1 MGRVQTQV
9 EELGGDRVRL
19 TVEVPSAEVKHA
31 VEHAAS
37 DLAGS
42 LKIPGFRKGKVP
54 MPVLISRVGK
64 ERLMSE
70 AVDSHIGGWFWNA
83 AAGSR
88 IRPVTQPEYDYE
100 LPSSSEDAFAFTAEV
115 GVQPKADPADW
126 TTLEVPAEE
135 PDVPAEL
142 VDHELEAL
150 RSSVAELVPVDGR
163 GAREGD
169 ALVIDADVDG
179 SDGEGQRDLVVTL
192 GAGRLLPDLEAG
204 IAGMTIGES
213 KDIEYALPEGE
224 TSTARVTVKEL
235 KEPVLPPLDDELA
248 RAASEFD
255 TLDELR
261 GDIEVRLRAQIED
274 ELEGAFRGA
283 AVDALVEES
292 GIEVSDAL
300 VESRAGNLIRAF
312 LNGLERRGISLE
324 TYLAISGET
333 AEQIQ
338 QRMVEDAQRSL
349 ARELVLEAVA
359 ERLGIEVSD
368 DELRAFIRE
377 QAELADEEDPQSV
390 VEQVWHSGR
399 HETLR
404 TDLRLRAALDRVA
417 SEVKRIS
424 PELAS
429 AREKLWT
436 PGQEKPEGAS
446 KLWTPGEKEPA

>member
-1 MGRVQTQV
+1 MGRVETQV

-19 TVEVPSAEVKHA
+19 SVEVPSAEVRHA

-37 DLAGS
+37 DLAGT

-83 AAGSR
+83 AAGSN
-88 IRPVTQPEYDYE
+88 IRPVTQPEYEYE
-100 LPSSSEDAFAFTAEV
+100 LPSSSDNSFAFTAEV

-150 RSSVAELVPVDGR
+150 RSSVAELVPVEGR
-163 GAREGD
+163 GANEGD

-179 SDGEGQRDLVVTL
+179 SGGEAQRDLVVTL

-204 IAGMTIGES
+204 IAGMTVGET
-213 KDIEYALPEGE
+213 KEIEYALPEGE
-224 TSTARVTVKEL
+224 TKTARVTVKEL

-255 TLDELR
+255 TLEELR
-261 GDIEVRLRAQIED
+261 
-274 ELEGAFRGA
+274 
-283 AVDALVEES
+283 EE
-292 GIEVSDAL
+292 
-300 VESRAGNLIRAF
+300 
-312 LNGLERRGISLE
+312 
-324 TYLAISGET
+324 
-333 AEQIQ
+333 IQ
-338 QRMVEDAQRSL
+338 QRMLEDARRSL
-349 ARELVLEAVA
+349 GRELVLEAVA
-359 ERLGIEVSD
+359 EQLGIEVSD
-368 DELRAFIRE
+368 EELRAFIRE
-377 QAELADEEDPQSV
+377 QAELADEDDPDEV

-404 TDLRLRAALDRVA
+404 PDLRLRAALDRVA

>member
-1 MGRVQTQV
+1 MGRVQAQV

-88 IRPVTQPEYDYE
+88 IRPVTQPQYDYE

-115 GVQPKADPADW
+115 GVQPKAEPADW
-126 TTLEVPAEE
+126 AALEVPFEEAEVPAELIE
-135 PDVPAEL
+135 
-142 VDHELEAL
+142 HELEAL
-150 RSSVAELVPVDGR
+150 RSSVAELVPVEGR
-163 GAREGD
+163 GAKEGD
-169 ALVIDADVDG
+169 ALVIDVDVDG
-179 SDGEGQRDLVVTL
+179 GGGEAQRDLVVTL
-192 GAGRLLPDLEAG
+192 GAGRLLPDLEDG
-204 IAGMTIGES
+204 IAGMAAGET

-224 TSTARVTVKEL
+224 RRTATVTVKEV
-235 KEPVLPPLDDELA
+235 KEPVLAPLDDELA
-248 RAASEFD
+248 KAATEFE

-261 GDIEVRLRAQIED
+261 ADIESRLREQIEE

-283 AVDALVEES
+283 AVDALVEAS
-292 GIEVSDAL
+292 GVQVSDAL
-300 VESRAGNLIRAF
+300 VEARAGNLLRAF
-312 LNGLERRGISLE
+312 VNGLERRGISLE
-324 TYLAISGET
+324 TYLAVSGDS

-338 QRMVEDAQRSL
+338 QRMLDDARRSL
-349 ARELVLEAVA
+349 SRELVLEAVA
-359 ERLGIEVSD
+359 DRLGIDISD

-377 QAELADEEDPQSV
+377 QAELADEDDPDSLID
-390 VEQVWHSGR
+390 QVWHSGR

-404 TDLRLRAALDRVA
+404 TDLRLRNALDRVA
-417 SEVKRIS
+417 SEVKRI
-424 PELAS
+424 PLELAQ

-436 PGQEKPEGAS
+436 PGQEKPEGAA
-446 KLWTPGEKEPA
+446 KLWTPGEKERA

>member
-19 TVEVPSAEVKHA
+19 TVEVPSADVKHA

-42 LKIPGFRKGKVP
+42 LRIPGFRKGKVP

-64 ERLMSE
+64 ERLMTE

-83 AAGSR
+83 AADSR
-88 IRPVTQPEYDYE
+88 IRPVTQPQYDYE
-100 LPSSSEDAFAFTAEV
+100 LPSSSEEAFAFTAEV

-126 TTLEVPAEE
+126 TTLEVPGEEAE
-135 PDVPAEL
+135 VPEEL
-142 VDHELEAL
+142 VEHELEAL
-150 RSSVAELVPVDGR
+150 RSSVAELVPVEGR
-163 GAREGD
+163 GAKDGD
-169 ALVIDADVDG
+169 ALVIDVDVDG
-179 SDGEGQRDLVVTL
+179 AGGEVQRDLVVTL

-204 IAGMTIGES
+204 IGGMGVGET
-213 KDIEYALPEGE
+213 KAIEYGLPEGE
-224 TSTARVTVKEL
+224 QRTATVTVKEV

-248 RAASEFD
+248 KAATEFE

-261 GDIEVRLRAQIED
+261 ADIEGRLREQIED

-283 AVDALVEES
+283 AVDALVDAS
-292 GIEVSDAL
+292 GVQVSDAL
-300 VESRAGNLIRAF
+300 VEARAGNLLRAF
-312 LNGLERRGISLE
+312 VSGLERRGISLE
-324 TYLAISGET
+324 TYLAVSGEDPQ
-333 AEQIQ
+333 QIQ
-338 QRMVEDAQRSL
+338 QRMLDDAGRSL

-359 ERLGIEVSD
+359 DKLGIAVSD
-368 DELRAFIRE
+368 EELRAFVRE
-377 QAELADEEDPQSV
+377 QAELADEEDPDALI
-390 VEQVWHSGR
+390 EQVWHSGR

-424 PELAS
+424 PELAD

-436 PGQEKPEGAS
+436 PGQEKPEGAA

>member
-1 MGRVQTQV
+1 MGWVQTQV

-19 TVEVPSAEVKHA
+19 TVEVPSTEVKHA

-64 ERLMSE
+64 ERLMTE

-100 LPSSSEDAFAFTAEV
+100 LPSSSDDSFAFTAEV
-115 GVQPKADPADW
+115 GVQPKAEPADW

-135 PDVPAEL
+135 PDVPGEL

-150 RSSVAELVPVDGR
+150 RSSVAELVPVEGR
-163 GAREGD
+163 GATDGD
-169 ALVIDADVDG
+169 ALVIDVDVDG
-179 SDGEGQRDLVVTL
+179 AEGEAQRDLVVSL

-204 IAGMTIGES
+204 IAGMSVGDA

-224 TSTARVTVKEL
+224 TRTARVTVKEL

-255 TLDELR
+255 TLGELR
-261 GDIEVRLRAQIED
+261 ADIEERLRQQVEE

-292 GIEVSDAL
+292 GVEVSDAL
-300 VESRAGNLIRAF
+300 VEARAGNLIRAF
-312 LNGLERRGISLE
+312 VSGLERRGISLE
-324 TYLAISGET
+324 TYLAVSGET
-333 AEQIQ
+333 PEQIQ
-338 QRMVEDAQRSL
+338 QRMVEDARRSL
-349 ARELVLEAVA
+349 ARELILEAVA

-377 QAELADEEDPQSV
+377 QAELADEDDPDAL
-390 VEQVWHSGR
+390 VEELWHSGR

-404 TDLRLRAALDRVA
+404 TDLRLRSALDRVA

-436 PGQEKPEGAS
+436 PGQEKPEGAA

>member
-1 MGRVQTQV
+1 MGRVETQV

-19 TVEVPSAEVKHA
+19 SVEVPSAEVRHA

-37 DLAGS
+37 DLAGT

-83 AAGSR
+83 AAGSN
-88 IRPVTQPEYDYE
+88 IRPVTQPEYEYE
-100 LPSSSEDAFAFTAEV
+100 LPSSSDDSFAFTAEV

-150 RSSVAELVPVDGR
+150 RSSVAELVPVEGR
-163 GAREGD
+163 GANEGD

-179 SDGEGQRDLVVTL
+179 SGGEAQRDLVVTL

-204 IAGMTIGES
+204 IAGMTVGET
-213 KDIEYALPEGE
+213 KEIEYALPEGE
-224 TSTARVTVKEL
+224 TKTARVTVKEL

-255 TLDELR
+255 TLEELR
-261 GDIEVRLRAQIED
+261 GEIEGRLREQIEE

-283 AVDALVEES
+283 AVDALVDSS
-292 GIEVSDAL
+292 GVEVSDAL
-300 VESRAGNLIRAF
+300 VEARAGNLIRAF
-312 LNGLERRGISLE
+312 LNQLERRGISLE
-324 TYLAISGET
+324 TYLALSGET
-333 AEQIQ
+333 AEEIQ
-338 QRMVEDAQRSL
+338 QRMLEDARRSL
-349 ARELVLEAVA
+349 GRELVLEAVA
-359 ERLGIEVSD
+359 EQLGIEVSD
-368 DELRAFIRE
+368 EELRAFIRE
-377 QAELADEEDPQSV
+377 QAELADEDDPDEV

-429 AREKLWT
+429 AREKVWT

>member
-19 TVEVPSAEVKHA
+19 TVEVPSADMKHA

-54 MPVLISRVGK
+54 MPVLLSRVGK
-64 ERLMSE
+64 ERLLSE

-83 AAGSR
+83 AADSR
-88 IRPVTQPEYDYE
+88 IRPTTQPQYDYE
-100 LPSSSEDAFAFTAEV
+100 LPRSSDDAFAFTAEV
-115 GVQPKADPADW
+115 GVQPKAEPADW
-126 TTLEVPAEE
+126 TSLEVPAAD

-142 VDHELEAL
+142 VEHELEAL
-150 RSSVAELVPVDGR
+150 RSSVAELVPVEGR
-163 GAREGD
+163 GARDGD
-169 ALVIDADVDG
+169 ALVIDVDG
-179 SDGEGQRDLVVTL
+179 AEGEAQRDLVVTL
-192 GAGRLLPDLEAG
+192 GAGRLLPELEAG
-204 IAGMTIGES
+204 IAGMTV
-213 KDIEYALPEGE
+213 GE
-224 TSTARVTVKEL
+224 TKEVEYGVAEDERRSVSVTVKEI

-248 RAASEFD
+248 KAASEFG

-261 GDIEVRLRAQIED
+261 ADIELRLREQVED
-274 ELEGAFRGA
+274 ELEGEFRGA
-283 AVDALVEES
+283 AVDALVEAS
-292 GIEVSDAL
+292 GVQVSQAL
-300 VESRAGNLIRAF
+300 VDSRAGNLIRAF
-312 LNGLERRGISLE
+312 VDGLERRGISLE
-324 TYLAISGET
+324 TYLALSGET

-338 QRMVEDAQRSL
+338 ERMLADAGRSL

-359 ERLGIEVSD
+359 EQLGIEVSD

-377 QAELADEEDPQSV
+377 QAELAEEDDPDAL

-417 SEVKRIS
+417 SEVKRI
-424 PELAS
+424 PLELAK

-436 PGQEKPEGAS
+436 PGQEKPEGAA

>member
-1 MGRVQTQV
+1 MGRVETQV

-19 TVEVPSAEVKHA
+19 SVEVPSAEVRHA

-37 DLAGS
+37 DLAGT

-83 AAGSR
+83 AAGSS
-88 IRPVTQPEYDYE
+88 IRPVTQPEYEYE
-100 LPSSSEDAFAFTAEV
+100 LPTSSDDSFAFTAEV

-150 RSSVAELVPVDGR
+150 RSSVAELVPVEGR
-163 GAREGD
+163 GANEGD
-169 ALVIDADVDG
+169 ALVIDADVGG
-179 SDGEGQRDLVVTL
+179 SDGEAQRDLVVTL

-204 IAGMTIGES
+204 IAGMTVGET

-224 TSTARVTVKEL
+224 TKTARVTVKEL

-255 TLDELR
+255 TLEELR
-261 GDIEVRLRAQIED
+261 AEIEGRLREQIEE

-283 AVDALVEES
+283 AVDALVDSS
-292 GIEVSDAL
+292 GVEVSDAL
-300 VESRAGNLIRAF
+300 VEARAGNLVRAF
-312 LNGLERRGISLE
+312 LNQLERRGISLE
-324 TYLAISGET
+324 TYLALSGET

-338 QRMVEDAQRSL
+338 QRMLEDARRSL
-349 ARELVLEAVA
+349 GRELVLEAVA
-359 ERLGIEVSD
+359 EQLGIEVSD
-368 DELRAFIRE
+368 EELRAFIRE
-377 QAELADEEDPQSV
+377 QAELADEDDPDDV

>member
-1 MGRVQTQV
+1 MGRVETQV

-19 TVEVPSAEVKHA
+19 SVEVPSAEVRHA

-37 DLAGS
+37 DLAGT

-83 AAGSR
+83 AAGSN
-88 IRPVTQPEYDYE
+88 IRPVTQPEYEYE
-100 LPSSSEDAFAFTAEV
+100 LPSSSDDSFAFTAEV

-126 TTLEVPAEE
+126 TTLEVPG
-135 PDVPAEL
+135 
-142 VDHELEAL
+142 
-150 RSSVAELVPVDGR
+150 SSVAELVPVEGR
-163 GAREGD
+163 GANEGD

-179 SDGEGQRDLVVTL
+179 SGGEAQRDLVVTL

-204 IAGMTIGES
+204 IAGMTVGET
-213 KDIEYALPEGE
+213 KEIEYALPEGE
-224 TSTARVTVKEL
+224 TKTARVTVKEL

-255 TLDELR
+255 TLEELR
-261 GDIEVRLRAQIED
+261 GEIEGRLREQIEE

-283 AVDALVEES
+283 AVDALVDSS
-292 GIEVSDAL
+292 GVEVSDAL
-300 VESRAGNLIRAF
+300 VEARAGNLIRAF
-312 LNGLERRGISLE
+312 LNQLERRGISLE
-324 TYLAISGET
+324 TYLALSGET
-333 AEQIQ
+333 AEEIQ
-338 QRMVEDAQRSL
+338 QRMLEDARRSL
-349 ARELVLEAVA
+349 GRELVLEAVA
-359 ERLGIEVSD
+359 EQLGIEVSD
-368 DELRAFIRE
+368 EELRAFIRE
-377 QAELADEEDPQSV
+377 QAELADEDDPDEV

>member
-1 MGRVQTQV
+1 MGRVQAQV

-88 IRPVTQPEYDYE
+88 IRPVTQPQYDYE

-115 GVQPKADPADW
+115 GVQPKAEPADW
-126 TTLEVPAEE
+126 AALEVPFEEAEVPAELIE
-135 PDVPAEL
+135 
-142 VDHELEAL
+142 HELEAL
-150 RSSVAELVPVDGR
+150 RSSVAELVPVEGR
-163 GAREGD
+163 GAKEGD
-169 ALVIDADVDG
+169 ALVIDVDVDG
-179 SDGEGQRDLVVTL
+179 GGGEAQRDLVVTL
-192 GAGRLLPDLEAG
+192 GAGRLLPDLEDG
-204 IAGMTIGES
+204 IAGMAAGET

-224 TSTARVTVKEL
+224 RRTATVTVKEV

-248 RAASEFD
+248 KAATEFE

-261 GDIEVRLRAQIED
+261 ADIESRLREQIEE

-283 AVDALVEES
+283 AVDALVEAS
-292 GIEVSDAL
+292 GVQVSDAL
-300 VESRAGNLIRAF
+300 VEARAGNLLRAF
-312 LNGLERRGISLE
+312 VNGLERRGISLE
-324 TYLAISGET
+324 TYLAVSGDS

-338 QRMVEDAQRSL
+338 QRMLDDARRSL
-349 ARELVLEAVA
+349 SRELVLEAVA
-359 ERLGIEVSD
+359 DRLGIDISD

-377 QAELADEEDPQSV
+377 QAELADEDDPDSLID
-390 VEQVWHSGR
+390 QVWHSGR

-404 TDLRLRAALDRVA
+404 TDLRLRNALDRVA
-417 SEVKRIS
+417 SEVKRI
-424 PELAS
+424 PLELAQ

-436 PGQEKPEGAS
+436 PGQEKPEGAA
-446 KLWTPGEKEPA
+446 KLWTPGEKERA

>member
-1 MGRVQTQV
+1 MGRVETQV

-19 TVEVPSAEVKHA
+19 SVEVPSAEVRHA

-37 DLAGS
+37 DLAGT

-83 AAGSR
+83 AAGSN
-88 IRPVTQPEYDYE
+88 IRPVTQPEYEYE
-100 LPSSSEDAFAFTAEV
+100 LPSSSDDSFAFTAEV

-150 RSSVAELVPVDGR
+150 RSSVAELVPVEGR
-163 GAREGD
+163 GANEGD

-179 SDGEGQRDLVVTL
+179 SGGEAQRDLVVTL

-204 IAGMTIGES
+204 IAGMTVGET
-213 KDIEYALPEGE
+213 KEIEYALPEGE
-224 TSTARVTVKEL
+224 TKTARVTVKEL

-255 TLDELR
+255 TLEELR
-261 GDIEVRLRAQIED
+261 GEIEGRLREQIEE

-283 AVDALVEES
+283 AVDALVDSS
-292 GIEVSDAL
+292 GVEVSDAL
-300 VESRAGNLIRAF
+300 VEARAGNLIRAF
-312 LNGLERRGISLE
+312 LNQLERRGISLE
-324 TYLAISGET
+324 TYLALSGET
-333 AEQIQ
+333 AEEIQ
-338 QRMVEDAQRSL
+338 QRMLEDARRSL
-349 ARELVLEAVA
+349 GRELVLEAVA
-359 ERLGIEVSD
+359 EQLGIEVSD
-368 DELRAFIRE
+368 EELRAFIRE
-377 QAELADEEDPQSV
+377 QAELADEDDPDEV

-436 PGQEKPEGAS
+436 PGQEKPEGAA

>member
-1 MGRVQTQV
+1 MGRVETQV

-19 TVEVPSAEVKHA
+19 SVEVPSAEVRHA

-37 DLAGS
+37 DLAGT

-64 ERLMSE
+64 ERVMSE

-83 AAGSR
+83 AAGSN
-88 IRPVTQPEYDYE
+88 IRPVTQPEYEYE
-100 LPSSSEDAFAFTAEV
+100 LPSSSDDSFAFTAEV

-150 RSSVAELVPVDGR
+150 RSSVAELVPVEGR
-163 GAREGD
+163 GANEGD

-179 SDGEGQRDLVVTL
+179 SGGEAQRDLVVTL

-204 IAGMTIGES
+204 IAGMTVGET
-213 KDIEYALPEGE
+213 KEIEYALPEGE
-224 TSTARVTVKEL
+224 TKTARVTVKEL

-255 TLDELR
+255 TLEELR
-261 GDIEVRLRAQIED
+261 GEIEGRLREQIEE

-283 AVDALVEES
+283 AVDALVDSS
-292 GIEVSDAL
+292 GVEVSDAL
-300 VESRAGNLIRAF
+300 VEARAGNLIRAF
-312 LNGLERRGISLE
+312 LNQLERRGISLE
-324 TYLAISGET
+324 TYLALSGET
-333 AEQIQ
+333 AEEIQ
-338 QRMVEDAQRSL
+338 QRMLEDARRSL
-349 ARELVLEAVA
+349 GRELVLEAVA
-359 ERLGIEVSD
+359 EQLGIEVSD
-368 DELRAFIRE
+368 EELRAFIRE
-377 QAELADEEDPQSV
+377 QAELADEDDPDEV

>member
-1 MGRVQTQV
+1 MGRVQAQV

-19 TVEVPSAEVKHA
+19 TVEVPSADVKHA

-100 LPSSSEDAFAFTAEV
+100 LPSSSDDPFAFTAEV
-115 GVQPKADPADW
+115 GVQPKASPADW
-126 TTLEVPAEE
+126 TTLEVPGEEAEV
-135 PDVPAEL
+135 PDEL
-142 VDHELEAL
+142 VEHELEAL
-150 RSSVAELVPVDGR
+150 RNSVAELVPVDGR
-163 GAREGD
+163 GAKEGD
-169 ALVIDADVDG
+169 ALVIDVDVDG
-179 SDGEGQRDLVVTL
+179 NGGEAQRDLVVTL

-204 IAGMTIGES
+204 IAGMSAGET
-213 KDIEYALPEGE
+213 KEIEYALPEDE
-224 TSTARVTVKEL
+224 RRTASVTVKEV

-248 RAASEFD
+248 RAATEFE

-261 GDIEVRLRAQIED
+261 ADIESRLREQIEE

-283 AVDALVEES
+283 AVDALVDAS
-292 GIEVSDAL
+292 GVQVSEAL
-300 VESRAGNLIRAF
+300 VEARAGNLLRAF
-312 LNGLERRGISLE
+312 VNGLERRGISLE
-324 TYLAISGET
+324 TYLAVSGDD
-333 AEQIQ
+333 APQIQ
-338 QRMVEDAQRSL
+338 QRMLDDARRSL
-349 ARELVLEAVA
+349 SRELVLEAVA
-359 ERLGIEVSD
+359 DQLGIEVSD

-377 QAELADEEDPQSV
+377 QAELADEDDPDAMI
-390 VEQVWHSGR
+390 EQVWHSGR

-424 PELAS
+424 PELAD

-436 PGQEKPEGAS
+436 PGQEKPEGAA

>member
-19 TVEVPSAEVKHA
+19 TVEVPSAEVRHA

-100 LPSSSEDAFAFTAEV
+100 LPSSSDDSFAFTAEV
-115 GVQPKADPADW
+115 AVQPRAEPGDW

-135 PDVPAEL
+135 PDVPGEL

-150 RSSVAELVPVDGR
+150 RASVAELVPVEGR
-163 GAREGD
+163 GATDGD
-169 ALVIDADVDG
+169 ALVIDVDVDG
-179 SDGEGQRDLVVTL
+179 ANGEAQRDLVVTL
-192 GAGRLLPDLEAG
+192 GAERLLPDLEAG
-204 IAGMTIGES
+204 LAGMRVGET
-213 KDIEYALPEGE
+213 KEIEYALPDGE
-224 TSTARVTVKEL
+224 TKTAHVTVKEL

-248 RAASEFD
+248 RAATEFD
-255 TLDELR
+255 TLGELR
-261 GDIEVRLRAQIED
+261 ADIEERLREQIED

-292 GIEVSDAL
+292 GVEVSDAL
-300 VESRAGNLIRAF
+300 VEARAGNLIRAF
-312 LNGLERRGISLE
+312 LNGLERRGITLE
-324 TYLAISGET
+324 TYLAITGET

-338 QRMVEDAQRSL
+338 QRMLEDARRSL

-377 QAELADEEDPQSV
+377 QAELADEEDPDAV

-429 AREKLWT
+429 ARDKLWT
-436 PGQEKPEGAS
+436 PGQEKPEGAA

>member
-19 TVEVPSAEVKHA
+19 TVEVPSADVKHA

-37 DLAGS
+37 DLANS
-42 LKIPGFRKGKVP
+42 LKIKGFRKGKVP
-54 MPVLISRVGK
+54 MPVLVSRVGK

-100 LPSSSEDAFAFTAEV
+100 LPTSSDDAFAFTAEV
-115 GVQPKADPADW
+115 GVQRYAEPADW
-126 TTLEVPAEE
+126 TALEVPAEE
-135 PDVPAEL
+135 ADVPAEL

-150 RSSVAELVPVDGR
+150 RSSVAELVPVEGR
-163 GAREGD
+163 GAQEGD
-169 ALVIDADVDG
+169 ALVIDVDVEG
-179 SDGEGQRDLVVTL
+179 AEGEGQRDLVVTL
-192 GAGRLLPDLEAG
+192 GAGRLLPDLETG
-204 IAGMTIGES
+204 ITGMSVGET
-213 KDIEYALPEGE
+213 KQIEYALPEGE
-224 TSTARVTVKEL
+224 TSTASVTVKEL

-248 RAASEFD
+248 RSASEFE
-255 TLDELR
+255 TLEDLR
-261 GDIEVRLRAQIED
+261 GDIESRLRAQVDE

-283 AVDALVEES
+283 AVDALVEAS
-292 GIEVSDAL
+292 GVEVSDAL
-300 VESRAGNLIRAF
+300 VESRTANLIRSF
-312 LNGLERRGISLE
+312 VNELQRRGISLE
-324 TYLAISGET
+324 TYLALSGET

-338 QRMVEDAQRSL
+338 QRMLDDARRSL

-359 ERLGIEVSD
+359 EQIGIDVSD

-377 QAELADEEDPQSV
+377 QAELAEEEDPDAV

-424 PELAS
+424 PERAS

>member
-1 MGRVQTQV
+1 MVWVQTQV

-19 TVEVPSAEVKHA
+19 TVEVPSADVKHA
-31 VEHAAS
+31 VEHAAT

-83 AAGSR
+83 AADSR
-88 IRPVTQPEYDYE
+88 IRPVTQPSYDYD
-100 LPSSSEDAFAFTAEV
+100 LPSSSEDPFAFTAEV
-115 GVQPKADPADW
+115 GVQPKAVPADW
-126 TTLEVPAEE
+126 TQLEVPAPE
-135 PDVPAEL
+135 PDVPEEL
-142 VDHELEAL
+142 VEHELEAL
-150 RSSVAELVPVDGR
+150 RSSVAELVPVEGR
-163 GAREGD
+163 GAQDGD
-169 ALVIDADVDG
+169 ALVIDVDG
-179 SDGEGQRDLVVTL
+179 SEGEAQRDLVVTL
-192 GAGRLLPDLEAG
+192 GAGRLLPELEAG
-204 IAGMTIGES
+204 LGGMSMGDTRA
-213 KDIEYALPEGE
+213 IEYGSDGE
-224 TSTARVTVKEL
+224 RRTVDVTVKEI

-248 RAASEFD
+248 KAASEFA
-255 TLDELR
+255 TLEELS
-261 GDIEVRLRAQIED
+261 GDIESRLREQIQE
-274 ELEGAFRGA
+274 ELEGEFRGA
-283 AVDALVEES
+283 AVDALVEAS

-312 LNGLERRGISLE
+312 VDGLERRGISVE
-324 TYLAISGET
+324 TYLALTGET

-338 QRMVEDAQRSL
+338 ERMLADARRSL

-359 ERLGIEVSD
+359 EQLGIEVSD

-377 QAELADEEDPQSV
+377 QAELTDEEDPDELI
-390 VEQVWHSGR
+390 EQLWHSGR

-417 SEVKRIS
+417 AEVKRI
-424 PELAS
+424 PVELAQ

-436 PGQEKPEGAS
+436 PGQEKPEGAP

>member
-19 TVEVPSAEVKHA
+19 TVEVPSADVKHA

-54 MPVLISRVGK
+54 MPVLLSRVGK

-83 AAGSR
+83 ATGSR
-88 IRPVTQPEYDYE
+88 VRPVTQPEYEYE
-100 LPSSSEDAFAFTAEV
+100 LPSSSEDTFVFTAEV
-115 GVQPKADPADW
+115 GVQPKAEPADW

-135 PDVPAEL
+135 AEVPAEL
-142 VDHELEAL
+142 VEHELEAL
-150 RSSVAELVPVDGR
+150 RSSVAELVPVEGR
-163 GAREGD
+163 GAKEGD
-169 ALVIDADVDG
+169 ALVIDVDVDG
-179 SDGEGQRDLVVTL
+179 AAGEGQRDLVVTL

-204 IAGMTIGES
+204 IAGMSVGET
-213 KDIEYALPEGE
+213 KEIEYALPEGE
-224 TSTARVTVKEL
+224 TRTATVTAKEL
-235 KEPVLPPLDDELA
+235 KEPVLPPLDDDLA
-248 RAASEFD
+248 KAASEFE
-255 TLDELR
+255 TLDDLRADIELR
-261 GDIEVRLRAQIED
+261 LREQIED

-292 GIEVSDAL
+292 GVEISDAL
-300 VESRAGNLIRAF
+300 IEARAGNLIRAF
-312 LNGLERRGISLE
+312 INGLERRGISLE
-324 TYLAISGET
+324 TYLAVSGET

-338 QRMVEDAQRSL
+338 QRILADAARSL
-349 ARELVLEAVA
+349 ARELILEAVA

-377 QAELADEEDPQSV
+377 QAALADEEDPDAV
-390 VEQVWHSGR
+390 VEDVWHSGR

-404 TDLRLRAALDRVA
+404 TDLRLRAALDRV
-417 SEVKRIS
+417 STEVKRIS

-429 AREKLWT
+429 ARDKLWT
-436 PGQEKPEGAS
+436 PGQEKPEGAA

>member
-1 MGRVQTQV
+1 MGRVETQV

-19 TVEVPSAEVKHA
+19 SVEVPSAEVRHA

-37 DLAGS
+37 DLAGT

-83 AAGSR
+83 AAGSN
-88 IRPVTQPEYDYE
+88 IRPVTQPEYEYE
-100 LPSSSEDAFAFTAEV
+100 LPSSSDDSFAFTAEV

-150 RSSVAELVPVDGR
+150 RSSVAELIPVEGR
-163 GAREGD
+163 GANEGD

-179 SDGEGQRDLVVTL
+179 SGGEAQRDLVVTL

-204 IAGMTIGES
+204 IAGMTVGET
-213 KDIEYALPEGE
+213 KEIEYALPEGE
-224 TSTARVTVKEL
+224 TKTARVTVKEL

-255 TLDELR
+255 TLEELR
-261 GDIEVRLRAQIED
+261 GEIEGRLREQIEE

-283 AVDALVEES
+283 AVDALVDSS
-292 GIEVSDAL
+292 GVEVSDAL
-300 VESRAGNLIRAF
+300 VEARAGNLIRAF
-312 LNGLERRGISLE
+312 LNQLERRGISLE
-324 TYLAISGET
+324 TYLALSGET
-333 AEQIQ
+333 AEEIQ
-338 QRMVEDAQRSL
+338 QRMLEDARRSL
-349 ARELVLEAVA
+349 GRELVLEAVA
-359 ERLGIEVSD
+359 EQLGIEVSD
-368 DELRAFIRE
+368 EELRAFIRE
-377 QAELADEEDPQSV
+377 QAELADEDDPDEV

>member
-19 TVEVPSAEVKHA
+19 SVEVPSADVKHA

-64 ERLMSE
+64 ERVMSE

-83 AAGSR
+83 AAGSN
-88 IRPVTQPEYDYE
+88 IRPVTQPEYEYD
-100 LPSSSEDAFAFTAEV
+100 LPSSSDDSFAFTAEV
-115 GVQPKADPADW
+115 GVQPKAEPADW

-150 RSSVAELVPVDGR
+150 RSSVAELVPVAGR

-179 SDGEGQRDLVVTL
+179 SDGEAQRDLVVTL
-192 GAGRLLPDLEAG
+192 GAGRLLPDLEGG
-204 IAGMTIGES
+204 IAGMTVGET

-224 TSTARVTVKEL
+224 TGTARVTVKEL

-255 TLDELR
+255 TLEELR
-261 GDIEVRLRAQIED
+261 EEIEGRLREQIEE

-283 AVDALVEES
+283 AVDALVDTS
-292 GIEVSDAL
+292 AVEVSDAL

-312 LNGLERRGISLE
+312 LNQLERRGISLE
-324 TYLAISGET
+324 TYLALSGET

-338 QRMVEDAQRSL
+338 QRMLEDARRSL
-349 ARELVLEAVA
+349 GRELVLEAVA
-359 ERLGIEVSD
+359 EQLRIEVSD
-368 DELRAFIRE
+368 EELRAFIRE
-377 QAELADEEDPQSV
+377 QAELADEDDPDEV

-424 PELAS
+424 PELAN

-436 PGQEKPEGAS
+436 PGQEKPEGAA

>member
-19 TVEVPSAEVKHA
+19 TVEVPSADVKHA

-42 LKIPGFRKGKVP
+42 LRIPGFRKGKVP

-64 ERLMSE
+64 ERLMTE

-83 AAGSR
+83 AADSR
-88 IRPVTQPEYDYE
+88 IRPVTQPQYDYE

-115 GVQPKADPADW
+115 GVQPRATPADW
-126 TTLEVPAEE
+126 TALEVPAAE

-150 RSSVAELVPVDGR
+150 RASVAELVPVEGR
-163 GAREGD
+163 GAQDGD
-169 ALVIDADVDG
+169 ALVIDVESA
-179 SDGEGQRDLVVTL
+179 DGEAQRDLVVTL
-192 GAGRLLPDLEAG
+192 GAGRLLPELEAG
-204 IAGMTIGES
+204 IAAMTAGET
-213 KDIEYALPEGE
+213 KAIEYADPDGGRRTVDL
-224 TSTARVTVKEL
+224 TVKEI

-248 RAASEFD
+248 TAASEFE

-261 GDIEVRLRAQIED
+261 TDIESRLREQIEE
-274 ELEGAFRGA
+274 ELEGEFRGA
-283 AVDALVEES
+283 AVDALARASNV
-292 GIEVSDAL
+292 EVSDAL
-300 VESRAGNLIRAF
+300 VETRAGSLIRAF
-312 LNGLERRGISLE
+312 MNGLERRGIALE
-324 TYLAISGET
+324 TYLALSGET

-338 QRMVEDAQRSL
+338 ERMLADARRSL
-349 ARELVLEAVA
+349 ERELVLEAVA
-359 ERLGIEVSD
+359 EQLGIEVSD
-368 DELRAFIRE
+368 DELRAFVRE
-377 QAELADEEDPQSV
+377 QADLAEEEDPEAL

-417 SEVKRIS
+417 SEVKRI
-424 PELAS
+424 PVELAQ

-436 PGQEKPEGAS
+436 PGQEKPEGAT

>member
-1 MGRVQTQV
+1 MVRVQTQV

-204 IAGMTIGES
+204 IAGMTIGET

-261 GDIEVRLRAQIED
+261 GDIEARLRAQIED

-377 QAELADEEDPQSV
+377 QAELADEEDPESV